1 MVLVDE
7 VLYES
12 ERTLVTRRPT
22 GGVVSKRLRGPGAEE
37 RARHERAMLERAAGV
52 PGVPALVA
60 TGEDDVVALV
70 DPVGGR
76 TLGAALADGP
86 LPLADA
92 LRLATGLAGTLA
104 GLHRRGLLH
113 RDITP
118 ANVLLGLDGTAT
130 LIDFGLATAQV
141 EGPDTGR
148 LIGTLAYVAPEQTGR
163 TGRGVDQRADLY
175 GLGAT
180 LYAALTGR
188 APFGDDVAPASGAA
202 PGPDPL
208 RLVHDILVA
217 VPEEPAVLNERV
229 PIVLSAI
236 VMRLLEKEPD
246 HRYQS
251 AEGLAHDLDR
261 VAQRRLTGFTL
272 GERDFPAR
280 LVAPARPA
288 GRAAE
293 LAALRTAVTTG
304 VPLVTIGGPPEI
316 GRTSLLAEVRPLAE
330 DAGARF
336 VSGRCDPRRADGG
349 ADGLR
354 EAFRVLG
361 GLLLTEPEP
370 VLAATRDRLREAL
383 GENAALVADVVPE
396 FGLVLGLAPAPDPT
410 GPAPAPPDSAQLE
423 NRLVQT
429 ASALLRAVASPA
441 YPLVLALDDF
451 HLAPQIAA
459 RSVETIVAADPVPGV
474 TLVVTHRDPA
484 PVLTEPA
491 GETVRLRLGG
501 LPPDAVAELIAEV
514 LRAPVAD
521 PAGLAAA
528 VHERTGGHPAETLAL
543 LNELRTTGTLR
554 IGADGW
560 TWDPDA
566 LRRHLGEGDAG
577 ERLAARIRAL
587 PEPAREVLT
596 ATVCLGGDAA
606 PELLGAAVGR
616 PAGAVLEALAP
627 ALDDGLAAF
636 AGDRVRITHERVR
649 DALRHGAVA
658 ARTGIARRLAADP
671 THRRIAAELLLE
683 AEPLAGA
690 DDRALAGPLFAE
702 AADALRI
709 MDPERTER
717 FLSAALRVDDGT
729 DRYASLVLHAERHAA
744 LCRLGRLTEADEE
757 YRYIEI
763 NCPDPVGRVPSACVQ
778 IGSLNSRVRFAD
790 ALALGSDLLDR
801 IGVPAV
807 RSPEE
812 LPALA
817 EAGMLR
823 LVEWAA
829 ALPADGDPRP
839 ENSDRAHQAR
849 ARLINALMPNA
860 LMAGPIIMTWLQTTA
875 HRLWVTDGPAAWL
888 AGPVAAS
895 GFGLISTRG
904 DYHSGYRIARH
915 LLAEA
920 ERRGWERS
928 AAELR
933 FILVSWAGHWH
944 ERLENVLPVARAA
957 FTGLVRAGVTTQA
970 GLTCSGLAAYLLDIG
985 SLGALD
991 EQVTDALR
999 YARRTGHAQ
1008 AGLIQGAYRQ
1018 FVRAMR
1024 GETHAPGGFT
1034 DDGFDEAAHLATVA
1048 ANAPA
1053 AHTAHALRGLAA
1065 LIAGDEAAA
1074 RAATGQAAALVDRNP
1089 GFYLV
1094 TTTMLLCALTGVDL
1108 DRAERWLAGRAA
1120 DAPGNFSHL
1129 ASLAEAE
1136 RARADGDRWA
1146 ATVAY
1151 DRALRE
1157 VSRRRRP
1164 WHYAVIAERAAAFQ
1178 LAEGNEFAGN
1188 GLLRLARDGYAAW
1201 GASAKVRA
1209 LETTHRW
1216 LRGRPAEPDRARS
1229 TGGLDNS
1236 DIDLLGVL
1244 DAARTLSSETRVH
1257 ALHERVDEVLR
1268 ALTGATDVLL
1278 VASGTDAGP
1287 RSVVRYVQRTHA
1299 AVVSE
1304 DAVRDDRFAR
1314 DEYFAGVSQCA
1325 LLALPVVVRGEDRA
1339 VLILENRGSRNAFTA
1354 DRLDAVRLVTGQLA
1368 VSLENAQLYASLEAK
1383 IADRTRE
1390 LEEANARLEQLA
1402 VTDPLTGLTNRR
1414 RLDALL
1420 AAEWRRAARPR
1431 NPLSIA
1437 MIDIDHFKGYNDH
1450 YGHQGGDRCLVTV
1463 ATTVA
1468 AHVRS
1473 TDHVARYGGEEFCI
1487 ILPETP
1493 LADALVV
1500 AERVRSA
1507 VEALREPHALSPH
1520 GIVTVSIG
1528 VAAAFPRPNRDVDT
1542 LVKTADECLYAAK
1555 RAGRNRVSSE

>member
-12 ERTLVTRRPT
+12 DRTLVTRRVT
-22 GGVVSKRLRGPGAEE
+22 AGVVVKRLRGPGAEA
-37 RARHERAMLERAAGV
+37 RARHERAMLTRAAGV
-52 PGVPALVA
+52 PGVPALA
-60 TGEDDVVALV
+60 ESGDDDTLVLV
-70 DPVGGR
+70 DPGGGR

-86 LPLADA
+86 LPVTDA

-118 ANVLLGLDGTAT
+118 ANVLLGPDGTTT

-141 EGPDTGR
+141 EGPDAGR

-180 LYAALTGR
+180 LYAALTGQ
-188 APFGDDVAPASGAA
+188 APFPED
-202 PGPDPL
+202 DPL
-208 RLVHDILVA
+208 RLVHAILVA
-217 VPEEPAVLNERV
+217 VPEEPAVRNENV

-261 VAQRRLTGFTL
+261 VAARRLTGFTL

-280 LVAPARPA
+280 LVAPPRPV

-304 VPLVTIGGPPEI
+304 VPLVTIGGPPGI
-316 GRTSLLAEVRPLAE
+316 GRSSLLAEIRPLAE

-336 VSGRCDPRRADGG
+336 VSGRCDSRLAGGDG
-349 ADGLR
+349 DGLR
-354 EAFRVLG
+354 EAFRALG
-361 GLLLTEPEP
+361 GLLLTEPET
-370 VLAATRDRLREAL
+370 VLAATRDRLREGT
-383 GENAALVADVVPE
+383 GENAPLITTLVPE
-396 FGLVLGLAPAPDPT
+396 FGLILGLDPGPEPGAVDPA
-410 GPAPAPPDSAQLE
+410 QVE

-429 ASALLRAVASPA
+429 TAAVLRAVASPA
-441 YPLVLALDDF
+441 YPLVLALDDVD
-451 HLAPQIAA
+451 LAPQIAA
-459 RSVETIVAADPVPGV
+459 RSIEAVVAADPVPGV
-474 TLVVTHRDPA
+474 TLVVTHRA
-484 PVLTEPA
+484 VGPVFAEA
-491 GETVRLRLGG
+491 GGDALRLRLGG
-501 LPPDAVAELIAEV
+501 LTPDAVTRLITEV

-543 LNELRTTGTLR
+543 LNELRATGTLR
-554 IGADGW
+554 IGTDGW
-560 TWDPDA
+560 TWDADA

-577 ERLAARIRAL
+577 ERLATRIRAL
-587 PEPAREVLT
+587 PEPAQELLT

-606 PELLGAAVGR
+606 PELLGAVSGR
-616 PAGAVLEALAP
+616 PAGAVLDALAP

-636 AGDRVRITHERVR
+636 AGESVRIPHERVR
-649 DALRHGAVA
+649 DALRHGAVV
-658 ARTGIARRLAADP
+658 ARTGIARRLAASP
-671 THRRIAAELLLE
+671 AYRPAAAALLLD
-683 AEPLAGA
+683 AEPLTGA

-702 AADALRI
+702 AAAALRI
-709 MDPERTER
+709 LDPERTER
-717 FLSAALRVDDGT
+717 FLSAALRVDGGT
-729 DRYASLVLHAERHAA
+729 DRNALLMLHVERHAA
-744 LCRLGRLTEADEE
+744 LCRLGRSTEADEE
-757 YRYIEI
+757 YRYIET
-763 NCPDPVGRVPSACVQ
+763 NCPDPIGRVPSACVQ
-778 IGSLNSRVRFAD
+778 IGSLNGRVRFAD
-790 ALALGSDLLDR
+790 ALDLGSDLLGR
-801 IGVPAV
+801 IGVPVV
-807 RSPEE
+807 REPGE
-812 LPALA
+812 LRALA
-817 EAGMLR
+817 DTGMAR
-823 LVEWAA
+823 LAEWAA
-829 ALPADGDPRP
+829 ALPETGDPRP
-839 ENSDRAHQAR
+839 ENRDRAHQAR
-849 ARLINALMPNA
+849 ARLISALLPNA
-860 LMAGPIIMTWLQTTA
+860 LVAGPMVMAWLQTTA
-875 HRLWVTDGPAAWL
+875 HRLWTADGPAAWL

-895 GFGLISTRG
+895 GFGLIAARG

-933 FILVSWAGHWH
+933 FILVSWTGHWH
-944 ERLENVLPVARAA
+944 ERLEDVLPVARAA
-957 FTGLVRAGVTTQA
+957 FTGLTRAGATTQA
-970 GLTCSGLAAYLLDIG
+970 GLACSGLAAYVLDSG
-985 SLGALD
+985 SLEALE
-991 EQVTDALR
+991 EQVTGALR

-1008 AGLIQGAYRQ
+1008 AGLIQTAYRQ
-1018 FVRAMR
+1018 FVRAMQGR
-1024 GETHAPGGFT
+1024 TRTPGGFT
-1034 DDGFDEAAHLATVA
+1034 DDGFDEVAHLATVA
-1048 ANAPA
+1048 GNPPA
-1053 AHTAHALRGLAA
+1053 AHTAYALRGLAA
-1065 LIAGDEAAA
+1065 LIAGDDEAARAAVAEAAA
-1074 RAATGQAAALVDRNP
+1074 RIDRNP

-1094 TTTMLLCALTGVDL
+1094 TTTTVLCVLTGVDL
-1108 DRAERWLAGRAA
+1108 DRAAGWLAARAES
-1120 DAPGNFSHL
+1120 APGNFSHL

-1136 RARADGDRWA
+1136 RARRDGDRWT

-1164 WHYAVIAERAAAFQ
+1164 WHYAVIAERASAFQ
-1178 LAEGNEFAGN
+1178 LAEGNEYAGN

-1201 GASAKVRA
+1201 GATAKVRA
-1209 LETTHRW
+1209 LEAAHQW
-1216 LRGRPAEPDRARS
+1216 LRGRPAESSRSVSS

-1236 DIDLLGVL
+1236 DLDLLGVL
-1244 DAARTLSSETRVH
+1244 DAARTLSSETRVD
-1257 ALHERVDEVLR
+1257 ALRERVDEVLR

-1287 RSVVRYVQRTHA
+1287 RSVIRYVQRTHA

-1325 LLALPVVVRGEDRA
+1325 LLALPVVTRGENRA
-1339 VLILENRGSRNAFTA
+1339 VLILENRSSRNAFTA

-1420 AAEWRRAARPR
+1420 TAEWRRAARPR
-1431 NPLSIA
+1431 HPLSVA

-1450 YGHQGGDRCLVTV
+1450 YGHQGGDRCLATV
-1463 ATTVA
+1463 AATVA

-1507 VEALREPHALSPH
+1507 VEALHEPHALAPN

-1528 VAAAFPRPNRDVDT
+1528 VAAALPRPDGDVDT
-1542 LVKTADECLYAAK
+1542 LVKAADECLYTAK
-1555 RAGRNRVSSE
+1555 RAGRNRVSTD

>member
-1 MVLVDE
+1 MRVLVDE

-12 ERTLVTRRPT
+12 ERTLVTRRA
-22 GGVVSKRLRGPGAEE
+22 GGVVLKRLLGPGAEE

-52 PGVPALVA
+52 PGVPALA
-60 TGEDDVVALV
+60 EAGDDDILALV
-70 DPVGGR
+70 DPEGGR

-86 LPLADA
+86 LPVADA

-118 ANVLLGLDGTAT
+118 ANVLLGPDGTPT

-141 EGPDTGR
+141 DGPDAGR
-148 LIGTLAYVAPEQTGR
+148 LVGTLGYVAPEQTGR

-188 APFGDDVAPASGAA
+188 APFGGDTPD
-202 PGPDPL
+202 PDPL

-217 VPEEPAVLNERV
+217 VPEEPAVLSEDV

-246 HRYQS
+246 RRYQS

-261 VAQRRLTGFTL
+261 VARRRLTGFTL

-280 LVAPARPA
+280 LVAPPRPA

-304 VPLVTIGGPPEI
+304 VPLVTIGGPPGI
-316 GRTSLLAEVRPLAE
+316 GRTSLLAEIRSLAE

-336 VSGRCDPRRADGG
+336 VSGRCDPRRADGD

-354 EAFRVLG
+354 EAFQALG
-361 GLLLTEPEP
+361 GLLLTEPET
-370 VLAATRDRLREAL
+370 VLSATRDRLRAAM
-383 GENAALVADVVPE
+383 GENAELTAAIVPE
-396 FGLVLGLAPAPDPT
+396 LGLVLGLE
-410 GPAPAPPDSAQLE
+410 PAPAPGPLDSAQVE
-423 NRLVQT
+423 NRLVQVT
-429 ASALLRAVASPA
+429 SAVLRAVASPA

-459 RSVETIVAADPVPGV
+459 RSIEAVAAADPIPGV
-474 TLVVTHRDPA
+474 TLVVTHRDPV
-484 PVLTEPA
+484 PVLTETA
-491 GETVRLRLGG
+491 GETLRLRLGG
-501 LPPDAVAELIAEV
+501 LTLDAVAQLITEV

-528 VHERTGGHPAETLAL
+528 AHERTGGHPAETLAL
-543 LNELRTTGTLR
+543 LNELRATGTLW

-560 TWDPDA
+560 AWDPDG

-587 PEPAREVLT
+587 PEPARALLT
-596 ATVCLGGDAA
+596 ATACLGGDAA
-606 PELLGAAVGR
+606 PELLGAACGR
-616 PAGAVLEALAP
+616 PAGAVLDALTP

-636 AGDRVRITHERVR
+636 AGECVRITHERVR

-658 ARTGIARRLAADP
+658 ARAGIARRLAADP
-671 THRRIAAELLLE
+671 AYRRVAAELLLE
-683 AEPLAGA
+683 AEPLTGA

-709 MDPERTER
+709 LDPERTER
-717 FLSAALRVDDGT
+717 FLSAALRVDDGA
-729 DRYASLVLHAERHAA
+729 DRNALLLLHAERHAT
-744 LCRLGRLTEADEE
+744 LCRLGRLAEADEE

-763 NCPDPVGRVPSACVQ
+763 NCPDPIGRVPSACVQ
-778 IGSLNSRVRFAD
+778 IGSLNSRARFAD
-790 ALALGSDLLDR
+790 ALELGSDLLTR
-801 IGVPAV
+801 IGVPFV
-807 RSPEE
+807 RAPAE
-812 LPALA
+812 LHALA
-817 EAGMLR
+817 EAGMLG
-823 LVEWAA
+823 LAEWAA
-829 ALPADGDPRP
+829 ALPEDGDPRP
-839 ENSDRAHQAR
+839 ENQDRAHQAR
-849 ARLINALMPNA
+849 ARLVNALLPNA
-860 LMAGPIIMTWLQTTA
+860 LVAGPLIMGWLQTTA

-895 GFGLISTRG
+895 GFGLISARD
-904 DYHSGYRIARH
+904 DYRSGYRIGRH
-915 LLAEA
+915 LLAEC

-933 FILVSWAGHWH
+933 FILVSWTGHWH
-944 ERLENVLPVARAA
+944 ERLEDVLPVGRTA
-957 FTGLVRAGVTTQA
+957 FTGLMRAGVTTQA
-970 GLTCSGLAAYLLDIG
+970 GLTCSGLAAYVLDSG

-991 EQVTDALR
+991 EQVTAALR
-999 YARRTGHAQ
+999 YARRVGHAQ

-1024 GETHAPGGFT
+1024 GETRSPGAFT
-1034 DDGFDEAAHLATVA
+1034 DDVFDEAAHLATVGG
-1048 ANAPA
+1048 NAPA

-1065 LIAGDEAAA
+1065 LIAGDGEAA
-1074 RAATGQAAALVDRNP
+1074 RASTAAAAALMPRNP

-1094 TTTMLLCALTGVDL
+1094 TTTTLLCVLTGVDL
-1108 DRAERWLAGRAA
+1108 DRAAAWLAARAE

-1136 RARADGDRWA
+1136 RARRDGDRWT

-1157 VSRRRRP
+1157 VSGRRRP
-1164 WHYAVIAERAAAFQ
+1164 WHYAVIAERAAEFQ
-1178 LAEGNEFAGN
+1178 LTEGNEYAGD

-1201 GASAKVRA
+1201 GATAKVRA
-1209 LETTHRW
+1209 LETAHQW
-1216 LRGRPAEPDRARS
+1216 LRGRQVDPGGVLR
-1229 TGGLDNS
+1229 TGSLDNS

-1244 DAARTLSSETRVH
+1244 DATRTLSSETRVH
-1257 ALHERVDEVLR
+1257 ALRERVDEVLR
-1268 ALTGATDVLL
+1268 ALTGATGVLL
-1278 VASGTDAGP
+1278 VASDTDAGP
-1287 RSVVRYVQRTHA
+1287 RSVIRYVQRTRA

-1314 DEYFAGVSQCA
+1314 DEYFAGVARCA
-1325 LLALPVVVRGEDRA
+1325 LLALPVVARGEDRA
-1339 VLILENRGSRNAFTA
+1339 VLILENRSSRNAFTA

-1414 RLDALL
+1414 RLDSLL

-1431 NPLSIA
+1431 HPLSVA

-1450 YGHQGGDRCLVTV
+1450 YGHQGGDRCL
-1463 ATTVA
+1463 ATVA
-1468 AHVRS
+1468 ATVAEHVRS

-1528 VAAAFPRPNRDVDT
+1528 VAAALPHPDRDVDS
-1542 LVKTADECLYAAK
+1542 LVKRADECLYAAK
-1555 RAGRNRVSSE
+1555 RAGRNRMSTG